1 MKRENKEKTE
11 LDIDNW
17 VEINK
22 LCFDNDVELHIYQT
36 IIWSEQ
42 IETFETLTD
51 ECVCILIEITCQ
63 KI

>member
-36 IIWSEQ
+36 II
-42 IETFETLTD
+42 
-51 ECVCILIEITCQ
+51 
-63 KI
+63 